1 MDYNTLKNNE
11 AELQNEVN
19 GLKQELEKLKDQYKK
34 YEDLEERLSNG
45 EVIDQEALEESYR
58 LADEIDDVKRNYN
71 RKLNALN
78 GATKQVN
85 LVNEANM
92 KNTDDFLTNKYTV
105 AMTDAI
111 NEIENIKKQLE
122 NKEIS
127 EYDAEVAMAKAKASY
142 EIAKKHYDEFLER
155 KENEAKLMDGYAEKV
170 IEDNKIE
177 GIDQKYFE
185 DVFNNPEIAQ
195 ELDKNEYDN
204 AGKIKEVEE
213 KAKIERAKKA
223 FEGNFE
229 EEKTGQYVDLMDAKD
244 LIERLRKNGMPMD
257 EIEKFVFNQKNINKD
272 EEKKDKELEN
282 QIFDDD
288 KQDFDPMSR
297 NDFNENELE
306 EKTDEVEFDP
316 MSRNDLE
323 IEEPTNKNQEEQE
336 FDPIERNTELDN
348 LDLENDAT
356 KKAVEDLTS
365 EKEKSPI
372 KINKASEGL
381 MNKIGQFTKQHKI
394 GLIGIAASVALF
406 IANPALGA
414 GLGIAA
420 LGADA
425 AKNFR
430 DGRKA

>member
-1 MDYNTLKNNE
+1 
-11 AELQNEVN
+11 
-19 GLKQELEKLKDQYKK
+19 
-34 YEDLEERLSNG
+34 
-45 EVIDQEALEESYR
+45 
-58 LADEIDDVKRNYN
+58 
-71 RKLNALN
+71 
-78 GATKQVN
+78 
-85 LVNEANM
+85 
-92 KNTDDFLTNKYTV
+92 
-105 AMTDAI
+105 
-111 NEIENIKKQLE
+111 
-122 NKEIS
+122 
-127 EYDAEVAMAKAKASY
+127 
-142 EIAKKHYDEFLER
+142 
-155 KENEAKLMDGYAEKV
+155 
-170 IEDNKIE
+170 
-177 GIDQKYFE
+177 
-185 DVFNNPEIAQ
+185 
-195 ELDKNEYDN
+195 
-204 AGKIKEVEE
+204 
-213 KAKIERAKKA
+213 
-223 FEGNFE
+223 
-229 EEKTGQYVDLMDAKD
+229 
-244 LIERLRKNGMPMD
+244 
-257 EIEKFVFNQKNINKD
+257 
-272 EEKKDKELEN
+272 
-282 QIFDDD
+282 
-288 KQDFDPMSR
+288 MSR